1 MQMKERRPQ
10 KLPPIL
16 PREKREEIS
25 EGLNEIDRPTYDNN
39 QNEDDDIGEKQMSG
53 VEEEPRETTQMAV
66 AQDEAQPSAVEQ
78 WSLALNYK

>member
-1 MQMKERRPQ
+1 
-10 KLPPIL
+10 
-16 PREKREEIS
+16 
-25 EGLNEIDRPTYDNN
+25 
-39 QNEDDDIGEKQMSG
+39 MSG